1 MKHFIVI
8 DLQNDFVTGTLANP
22 AAAATIPY
30 VKEKLIEARKNGDN
44 IIFTRDTHAE
54 NYMETMEGKYL
65 PVKHCVKGTEGWE
78 IVPELAELID
88 DDTLIIDKANFGY
101 TAWDEYIKS
110 GDEVTICGTV
120 SEICVCA
127 NFSAIKAIGEV
138 DVTVLEKGCSGL
150 SKEGHEA
157 AMTVMKAQQ
166 GNIIL

>member
-1 MKHFIVI
+1 MKHFIII

-30 VKEKLIEARKNGDN
+30 IKEKLIEAKKNGDN

-88 DDTLIIDKANFGY
+88 DDTLIIDKPNFGY

-120 SEICVCA
+120 SEICVCSNA
-127 NFSAIKAIGEV
+127 LAIKAIGEV
-138 DVTVLEKGCSGL
+138 DVTVLENGCSGL
-150 SKEGHEA
+150 PGEGHKA
-157 AMTVMKAQQ
+157 AMKVMASCQCKIA
-166 GNIIL
+166 

>member
-8 DLQNDFVTGTLANP
+8 DMQNDFVTGTLANA

-30 VKEKLIEARKNGDN
+30 IKEKLIEARKNGDN

-120 SEICVCA
+120 SEICVCSNA
-127 NFSAIKAIGEV
+127 LTIKAIGEV

-150 SKEGHEA
+150 PGEGHTA
-157 AMTVMKAQQ
+157 AMKVMASCQCKIA
-166 GNIIL
+166 

>member
-22 AAAATIPY
+22 AAAATIPFI
-30 VKEKLIEARKNGDN
+30 KEKLLEARKNGDN

-88 DDTLIIDKANFGY
+88 DDTLIIDKGNFGY
-101 TAWDEYIKS
+101 TGWDEYIKP

-120 SEICVCA
+120 SEICVVSNA
-127 NFSAIKAIGEV
+127 LAIKALGEV

-150 SKEGHEA
+150 PGEGHAA
-157 AMTVMKAQQ
+157 AMKVMASCQCQ
-166 GNIIL
+166 II

>member
-120 SEICVCA
+120 SEICVVSNA
-127 NFSAIKAIGEV
+127 LAIKAIGEV

-150 SKEGHEA
+150 PGEGHAA
-157 AMTVMKAQQ
+157 AMKVMASCQCKIA
-166 GNIIL
+166 